1 MSRSEQ
7 APPEAPSDL
16 EINLSL
22 LWLAVEERAH
32 ALRQRLQT
40 GYYRTGT
47 YLEVKANVIMPHLT
61 FEQIPTAI
69 PATLNYPLP
78 PHPLGSVHDLLYPE
92 RGSKYKSD
100 EGAVLRLLT

>member
-1 MSRSEQ
+1 MIANGYNLLLGIFSVPLSTSRTNISRSEQ
-7 APPEAPSDL
+7 AIPGAPSDL

-22 LWLAVEERAH
+22 LRLVVEERAR

-40 GYYRTGT
+40 GYYQTGS

-69 PATLNYPLP
+69 PATLN
-78 PHPLGSVHDLLYPE
+78 
-92 RGSKYKSD
+92 
-100 EGAVLRLLT
+100 